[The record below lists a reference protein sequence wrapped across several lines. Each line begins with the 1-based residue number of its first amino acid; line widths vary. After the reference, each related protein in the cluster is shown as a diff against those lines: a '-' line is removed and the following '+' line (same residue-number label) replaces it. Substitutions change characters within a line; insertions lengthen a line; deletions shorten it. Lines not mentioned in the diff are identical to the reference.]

1 MQHIWI
7 CIIDGCLI
15 RSGPVHPDDTI
26 TLLQEKLFKTFPHM
40 GPESL
45 KVVREDGKVFDMEMG
60 FSNPTYD
67 EKAAH
72 TILAAVG
79 VVEGF
84 VGVKIHRHVTA
95 EEVLE
100 MEAGSFSGKIN
111 DHMDFGIYDFTGE
124 QMASIEDMI
133 LHLGP
138 ESAPE
143 PLYQP
148 PSEDS
153 GGRRVRSRRRYRRTR
168 GGRRPSSHG
177 VQNQATAE
185 GTVSTEASNA
195 EPSDE
200 FSDHADE
207 EGVEDLEKMDGVDGE
222 FEREDKEESSEPQGD
237 FMDGAKAKDEPES
250 SDNKDEASKH

>member
-15 RSGPVHPDDTI
+15 RSGPVHAGDTI
-26 TLLQEKLFKTFPHM
+26 NLLQEKLFKTFPHM

-60 FSNPTYD
+60 FSNPTHD
-67 EKAAH
+67 DKTAH

-84 VGVKIHRHVTA
+84 VGVKIHRNVTA

-100 MEAGSFSGKIN
+100 MEAGSFSGKIDDN
-111 DHMDFGIYDFTGE
+111 MDFGVYDFTGE
-124 QMASIEDMI
+124 QLASIEDMI

-153 GGRRVRSRRRYRRTR
+153 GRRVRSRRRYRRTR
-168 GGRRPSSHG
+168 GGRRQSPNAGS
-177 VQNQATAE
+177 QNQPQTE
-185 GTVSTEASNA
+185 GAVAAGAPSTEPNS
-195 EPSDE
+195 E
-200 FSDHADE
+200 FTENVDE
-207 EGVEDLEKMDGVDGE
+207 EGSEDLEKMDGASSE
-222 FEREDKEESSEPQGD
+222 FEESERTEPGDDFADESESDESQQG
-237 FMDGAKAKDEPES
+237 
-250 SDNKDEASKH
+250 DNKDGSPNH